1 MLNFATWE
9 NGPELTGFGLRNLL
23 MSATFENT
31 CLGTMKTAFRLTAT
45 NCESL
50 VFSAMTTWLAPFCL
64 IEAMF
69 VPSR

>member
-1 MLNFATWE
+1 
-9 NGPELTGFGLRNLL
+9 

-31 CLGTMKTAFRLTAT
+31 CLGTMKTAFRLTDT

-50 VFSAMTTWLAPFCL
+50 VFSVMTTWLAPFCL